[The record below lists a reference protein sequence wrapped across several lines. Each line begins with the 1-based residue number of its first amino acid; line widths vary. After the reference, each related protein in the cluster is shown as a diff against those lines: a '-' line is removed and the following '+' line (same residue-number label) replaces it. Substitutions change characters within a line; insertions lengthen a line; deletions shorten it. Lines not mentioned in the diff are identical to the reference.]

1 MLLSDVTR
9 GFSRSERGGDFLFFG
24 AQVELGLKRRRKKK
38 RINEKRVRENLAVM
52 EGGKGN
58 KVKPEK
64 E

>member
-24 AQVELGLKRRRKKK
+24 AQVELGLKRRRKK
-38 RINEKRVRENLAVM
+38 RINEKRVRENLAVI
-52 EGGKGN
+52 EEEKGN